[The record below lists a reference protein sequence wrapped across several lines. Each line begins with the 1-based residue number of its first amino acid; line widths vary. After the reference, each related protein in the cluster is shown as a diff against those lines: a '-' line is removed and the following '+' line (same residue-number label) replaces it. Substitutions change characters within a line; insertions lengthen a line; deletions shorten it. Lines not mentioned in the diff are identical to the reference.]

1 MALILDGKA
10 AAAAAKIDLKTRI
23 GALAV
28 APTLVVVQVAGDP
41 AADRYV
47 KAIGRICSDVGAGY
61 VLHQLATDVDQ
72 ATVEALVRQLSA
84 DAGVQGI
91 IIQMPLPAH
100 LNSAG
105 VIACLDPK
113 KDIDG
118 VHPANAG
125 VLANGG
131 SGLVPATP
139 AGGMAILRH
148 YGIEVRGKQA
158 VVIGRSAV
166 VGRPMAWLLLKADA
180 TVTIAHSRTANL
192 ADVVRGADIVVAAI
206 GRPRMITADMIK
218 PGAVVVDFG
227 INVDAEG
234 ALCGDVDYASVVEV
248 SGAITPV
255 PGGTG
260 PMTNVQLVENLLLAD
275 AHGGSQ

>member
-61 VLHQLATDVDQ
+61 ALHQLATDVDQ
-72 ATVEALVRQLSA
+72 VTVEALVRQLSA

-248 SGAITPV
+248 AGAITPV

>member
-1 MALILDGKA
+1 MAIILDGKA
-10 AAAAAKIDLKTRI
+10 AATAAKADLKARI
-23 GALAV
+23 SSLSLPPVLA
-28 APTLVVVQVAGDP
+28 VVQVAGDP

-47 KAIGRICSDVGAGY
+47 KAIGRTCGEVGAGY
-61 VLHQLATDVDQ
+61 ALHHLPADVDQ
-72 ATVEALVRQLSA
+72 ATIEALVAQLSG
-84 DAGVQGI
+84 DASIHGI

-100 LNSAG
+100 LNSAR
-105 VIACLDPK
+105 VIACLAPH
-113 KDIDG
+113 KDVDG

-139 AGGMAILRH
+139 AGGMALLRH
-148 YGIEVRGKQA
+148 YGIDVRGQRA

-180 TVTIAHSRTANL
+180 TVTVAHSRTAEL
-192 ADVVRGADIVVAAI
+192 AARVREADIVVAAI
-206 GRPRMITADMIK
+206 GRPRMITAEMMK

-227 INVDAEG
+227 INVDDHG
-234 ALCGDVDYASVVEV
+234 VLCGDVDYATVVEV
-248 SGAITPV
+248 AGAITPV

-260 PMTNVQLVENLLLAD
+260 PMTNVQLMENVLLANKCFRI
-275 AHGGSQ
+275 

>member
-61 VLHQLATDVDQ
+61 ALHQLATDVDQ
-72 ATVEALVRQLSA
+72 VTVEALVRQLSA

-218 PGAVVVDFG
+218 SGAVVVDFG

>member
-23 GALAV
+23 GVLAV

-105 VIACLDPK
+105 VIACLDPQ

>member
-61 VLHQLATDVDQ
+61 ALHQLATDVDQ
-72 ATVEALVRQLSA
+72 VTVEALVRQLSA

-105 VIACLDPK
+105 VIACLDPQ

-248 SGAITPV
+248 AGAITPV

>member
-72 ATVEALVRQLSA
+72 ATIEALVRQLSA

-105 VIACLDPK
+105 VIACLDPQ

-218 PGAVVVDFG
+218 SGAVVVDFG

>member
-10 AAAAAKIDLKTRI
+10 AAVVAKTNLKTRI
-23 GALAV
+23 GVLAV

-248 SGAITPV
+248 AGAITPV

>member
-61 VLHQLATDVDQ
+61 ALHQLATDVDQ

-105 VIACLDPK
+105 VIACLDPQ

-260 PMTNVQLVENLLLAD
+260 PMTNVQLVENLLLAY

>member
-61 VLHQLATDVDQ
+61 ALHQLATDVDQ

-105 VIACLDPK
+105 VIACLDPQ

-248 SGAITPV
+248 AGAITPV

-260 PMTNVQLVENLLLAD
+260 PMTNVQLVENLLLAY

>member
-61 VLHQLATDVDQ
+61 ALHQLATDVDQ

-105 VIACLDPK
+105 VIACLDPQ

>member
-10 AAAAAKIDLKTRI
+10 AAAAAKIDLKSRI
-23 GALAV
+23 SALPT

-47 KAIGRICSDVGAGY
+47 KAIGRICADVGAGY
-61 VLHQLATDVDQ
+61 ALHQLPADVDQ
-72 ATVEALVRQLSA
+72 ATIEGLVRQLSA

-100 LNSAG
+100 LHSAG
-105 VIACLDPK
+105 VIACLDPQ

-118 VHPANAG
+118 VHPVNAG
-125 VLANGG
+125 VVANGG

-234 ALCGDVDYASVVEV
+234 ALCGDVDYAAVVEV
-248 SGAITPV
+248 AGAITPV

-260 PMTNVQLVENLLLAD
+260 PMTNVQLMENLLLACR
-275 AHGGSQ
+275 GTV

>member
-10 AAAAAKIDLKTRI
+10 AAAAAKIDLKSRI
-23 GALAV
+23 SALPT

-47 KAIGRICSDVGAGY
+47 KAIGRICAEVGAGY
-61 VLHQLATDVDQ
+61 ALHQLPADEDQ

-100 LNSAG
+100 LNSSG
-105 VIACLDPK
+105 VIACLDPQ

-118 VHPANAG
+118 VHPVNAG
-125 VLANGG
+125 VVANGG

-148 YGIEVRGKQA
+148 YSIDVRGKQA

-227 INVDAEG
+227 INVDADG
-234 ALCGDVDYASVVEV
+234 ALCGDVDYAAAVEV
-248 SGAITPV
+248 AGAITPV

-260 PMTNVQLVENLLLAD
+260 PMTNVQLMENLLLACR
-275 AHGGSQ
+275 G

>member
-61 VLHQLATDVDQ
+61 ALHQLATDVDQ

-248 SGAITPV
+248 AGAITPV

>member
-10 AAAAAKIDLKTRI
+10 AAVVAKTNLKTRI
-23 GALAV
+23 GVLAV

-105 VIACLDPK
+105 VIACLDPQ

>member
-10 AAAAAKIDLKTRI
+10 AAVVAKTNLKTRI
-23 GALAV
+23 GVLAV

-61 VLHQLATDVDQ
+61 ALHQLATDVDQ

-248 SGAITPV
+248 AGAITPV

>member
-10 AAAAAKIDLKTRI
+10 AAAAAKIDLKSRI
-23 GALAV
+23 SALMV

-47 KAIGRICSDVGAGY
+47 KAIGRICAEVGAGY
-61 VLHQLATDVDQ
+61 ALHQLPADVDQ
-72 ATVEALVRQLSA
+72 PTIEALVRQLSA

-105 VIACLDPK
+105 VIACLDPH

-125 VLANGG
+125 VVANGG

-148 YGIEVRGKQA
+148 YGIEVRGQQA

-227 INVDAEG
+227 INVDADG
-234 ALCGDVDYASVVEV
+234 ALCGDVDYAAVVEV
-248 SGAITPV
+248 AGAITPV

-260 PMTNVQLVENLLLAD
+260 PMTNVQLMENLLLAT
-275 AHGGSQ
+275 SR

>member
-61 VLHQLATDVDQ
+61 ALHQLATDVDQ
-72 ATVEALVRQLSA
+72 VTVEALVRQLSA

-105 VIACLDPK
+105 VIACLDPQ

>member
-248 SGAITPV
+248 AGAITPV

>member
-61 VLHQLATDVDQ
+61 ALHQLATDVDQ
-72 ATVEALVRQLSA
+72 VTVEALVRQLSA

-166 VGRPMAWLLLKADA
+166 VGRPLAWLLLKADA

>member
-1 MALILDGKA
+1 MAIILDGKA
-10 AAAAAKIDLKTRI
+10 AAAAAKVDLKARI
-23 GALAV
+23 DALAV
-28 APTLVVVQVAGDP
+28 APTVVVVQVAGDP

-47 KAIGRICSDVGAGY
+47 KAIGRTCGEVGAGY
-61 VLHQLATDVDQ
+61 ALHQLPADVDQ
-72 ATVEALVRQLSA
+72 ATIEALVQQLSG

-100 LNSAG
+100 LDSAG
-105 VIACLDPK
+105 VIANLAPH

-118 VHPANAG
+118 VHPVNAG
-125 VLANGG
+125 VVANGG

-148 YGIEVRGKQA
+148 YGIEVRGKRA

-192 ADVVRGADIVVAAI
+192 ADVVREADIVVAAI

-227 INVDAEG
+227 INVDAQG
-234 ALCGDVDYASVVEV
+234 ALCGDVDYATVVEV
-248 SGAITPV
+248 AGAITPV

-260 PMTNVQLVENLLLAD
+260 PMTNVQLMENVLLACR
-275 AHGGSQ
+275 G

>member
-61 VLHQLATDVDQ
+61 ALHQLATDVDQ
-72 ATVEALVRQLSA
+72 VTVEALVRQLSA

-218 PGAVVVDFG
+218 SGAVVVDFG

-248 SGAITPV
+248 AGAITPV

>member
-61 VLHQLATDVDQ
+61 ALHQLATDVDQ
-72 ATVEALVRQLSA
+72 VTVEALVRQLSA

-100 LNSAG
+100 LDSAG
-105 VIACLDPK
+105 VIACLDPR

-118 VHPANAG
+118 VHPVNAG
-125 VLANGG
+125 VVANGG

-192 ADVVRGADIVVAAI
+192 AEVVREADIVVAAI
-206 GRPRMITADMIK
+206 GKPRFVTRDMLK
-218 PGAVVVDFG
+218 AGAVVVDFG
-227 INVDAEG
+227 INVDENG
-234 ALCGDVDYASVVEV
+234 TLCGDVDTANVLDHV
-248 SGAITPV
+248 SAITPV

-260 PMTNVQLVENLLLAD
+260 PMTNVQLIENLLTAVR
-275 AHGGSQ
+275 Q

>member
-10 AAAAAKIDLKTRI
+10 AAAAAKVDLKARI
-23 GALAV
+23 DALAV
-28 APTLVVVQVAGDP
+28 SPTVVVVQVAGDP

-47 KAIGRICSDVGAGY
+47 KAIGRTCGEVGAGY
-61 VLHQLATDVDQ
+61 ALHQLPTDVDQ
-72 ATVEALVRQLSA
+72 AAIEALVRQLSA

-100 LNSAG
+100 LDSAG
-105 VIACLDPK
+105 VIANLAPH

-118 VHPANAG
+118 VHPVNAG
-125 VLANGG
+125 VVANGG

-148 YGIEVRGKQA
+148 YDIEVRGKRA

-192 ADVVRGADIVVAAI
+192 ADVVRQADIVVAAI

-227 INVDAEG
+227 INVDEQG
-234 ALCGDVDYASVVEV
+234 ALCGDVDYAAVVEV
-248 SGAITPV
+248 AGAITPV

-260 PMTNVQLVENLLLAD
+260 PMTNVQLMENVLLACR
-275 AHGGSQ
+275 G

>member
-61 VLHQLATDVDQ
+61 ALHQLATDVDQ
-72 ATVEALVRQLSA
+72 VTVEALVRQLSA

>member
-10 AAAAAKIDLKTRI
+10 AATAAKAELKTRI
-23 GALAV
+23 AAMAQVPQV
-28 APTLVVVQVAGDP
+28 AVVQVAGDP

-47 KAIGRICSDVGAGY
+47 KAIGRTCTEVGAGY
-61 VLHQLATDVDQ
+61 ALHHLPADVDQ
-72 ATVEALVRQLSA
+72 TTIEALVRQLSFDTA
-84 DAGVQGI
+84 VQGI

-100 LNSAG
+100 LNSAA
-105 VIACLDPK
+105 VIACLAPH

-118 VHPANAG
+118 VHPHNAG

-139 AGGMAILRH
+139 AGGMALLRH
-148 YGIEVRGKQA
+148 YGVEVRGKRA

-166 VGRPMAWLLLKADA
+166 VGRPMAWLLLQADA
-180 TVTIAHSRTANL
+180 TVTIAHSRTADL
-192 ADVVRGADIVVAAI
+192 AAVVRAADIVVAAI

-227 INVDAEG
+227 INVDDTG
-234 ALCGDVDYASVVEV
+234 TLCGDVDYAGVVEV
-248 SGAITPV
+248 AGAITPV

-260 PMTNVQLVENLLLAD
+260 PMTNVQLMENLLLA
-275 AHGGSQ
+275 ASR

>member
-1 MALILDGKA
+1 M
-10 AAAAAKIDLKTRI
+10 
-23 GALAV
+23 
-28 APTLVVVQVAGDP
+28 
-41 AADRYV
+41 
-47 KAIGRICSDVGAGY
+47 
-61 VLHQLATDVDQ
+61 
-72 ATVEALVRQLSA
+72 
-84 DAGVQGI
+84 
-91 IIQMPLPAH
+91 
-100 LNSAG
+100 
-105 VIACLDPK
+105 IACLDPK

>member
-61 VLHQLATDVDQ
+61 ALHQLATDVDQ

-218 PGAVVVDFG
+218 SGAVVVDFG

-248 SGAITPV
+248 AGAITPV